1 MTHDH
6 AFLQAVLD
14 EPDDDAPRLI
24 YADWLEEHGDP
35 RGEFIRVQCAL
46 TRLPLGVPARRE
58 LKARE
63 RHLEAAHRRA
73 WLGPLYRL
81 AYLWGFRRGFAEEVA
96 VRAQDFLADADTFF
110 AATPV
115 RLVRLVNA
123 GRCVADLASCAHLR
137 RLSALHLTDNQIGP
151 AGARLLAESAHLDR
165 LITLRLGNNG
175 IADEGAAALADSPH
189 LERLTTLNLA
199 GNGIGPAGARALAA
213 SPYLAGLTGLDLSG
227 NAIGAAGVQALTGSV
242 YLTRLTTLR
251 LSPRGRLSTRQ
262 KELLRERFGAGAC
275 AS

>member
-24 YADWLEEHGDP
+24 YADWLEERGDP

-46 TRLPLGVPARRE
+46 ERLPMGAAARRE

-110 AATPV
+110 AAAPV
-115 RLVRLVNA
+115 RLARLVNA
-123 GRCVADLASCAHLR
+123 GRCVADLAGCEHLR
-137 RLSALHLTDNQIGP
+137 RLAALHLTDNQIGP
-151 AGARLLAESAHLDR
+151 AGARLLAESEHLDR
-165 LITLRLGNNG
+165 LTTLRLGNNG
-175 IADEGAAALADSPH
+175 IADEGAVALAESPY
-189 LERLTTLNLA
+189 LEQLTTLNLA

-213 SPYLAGLTGLDLSG
+213 SPYLAGLTCLDLSG
-227 NAIGAAGVQALTGSV
+227 NPVGAAGVQALADSA
-242 YLTRLTTLR
+242 YLTQLTTLR
-251 LSPRGRLSTRQ
+251 LAPRARLIAQQ
-262 KELLRERFGAGAC
+262 KQLLRERFGAGAC